1 MNVKSFSP
9 VNTYVK
15 GNTWDNSGIY
25 KNSTAKNKSP
35 MSGFTERYQAEKKAR
50 SLSVSE
56 KLRGMLRSLNSS
68 TNESEKNTPYGELL
82 KNKTFTGTLSNK
94 KNGYLNLNSMYETK
108 NKNKSLTKYKYNYK
122 DVSNK
127 IQAAKTSVSASRA
140 VVAAKRKVVELKRKL
155 SVKSDDSD
163 ELQLALIH
171 AERMEMV
178 ARKKKHNLEQEEL
191 VSRTM
196 KRDETFD
203 RNDEVNDAALQ
214 MEDKIAEEEDKIFEE
229 RYEMLED
236 VMTKLS
242 ETDMEKLSDDMLTE
256 LNEMLSSFGED
267 ILKELDEAMELM
279 ESMEIIDPHMSE
291 EDFRKL
297 KRKHRD
303 AENKAIMKADM
314 DYIKAVI
321 KMTTEKPQSAPV
333 VSSASSGSIGFSAVS
348 FNPAPV
354 AATPTAPIAE
364 GGAVDLSL

>member
-15 GNTWDNSGIY
+15 GNTWSNSGIY
-25 KNSTAKNKSP
+25 KNSATKNSSP
-35 MSGFTERYQAEKKAR
+35 MSSFTERYQAEKKVK
-50 SLSVSE
+50 SQSVSE
-56 KLRGMLRSLNSS
+56 KLRGMLRGLNSS
-68 TNESEKNTPYGELL
+68 TNESEKNAPYGEIL
-82 KNKTFTGTLSNK
+82 KNKTFTGTLNNK
-94 KNGYLNLNSMYETK
+94 KNGYLNLNSVYETK
-108 NKNKSLTKYKYNYK
+108 SKNKSLTKYKYNYK

-127 IQAAKTSVSASRA
+127 IQSAKTSVSASRA

-163 ELQLALIH
+163 ELQFALIH

-196 KRDETFD
+196 KRDESFD
-203 RNDEVNDAALQ
+203 QNDDVNDAALQ

-236 VMTKLS
+236 VMTELS
-242 ETDMEKLSDDMLTE
+242 ETDMEKLSDDMLSE
-256 LNEMLSSFGED
+256 LNEMISSFGED
-267 ILKELDEAMELM
+267 IIKELDEAMELM

-291 EDFRKL
+291 EDFEKL

-321 KMTTEKPQSAPV
+321 KMYTEKPQSAMNTAT
-333 VSSASSGSIGFSAVS
+333 SSSGSTGFSAVS
-348 FNPAPV
+348 FNPAPIV
-354 AATPTAPIAE
+354 SMPAAPVAE